1 MALAEKRTEA
11 KQLYVCKSMT
21 CTDIAKELQV
31 DPGTIYRWKAEDK
44 EKGETFDW
52 DYRRKLHGT
61 SNDEVA
67 AKYQKAMAIMMD
79 RIDKDPTLLID
90 PKTADALAKV
100 KKAMQGIDDKS
111 QYLNAI
117 IQFVKIAH
125 QWLSEHQPE
134 LKTKMA
140 PYWDPIIEELKDYAT
155 HKGRYT

>member
-1 MALAEKRTEA
+1 MALAEKRMEA
-11 KQLYVCKSMT
+11 KQQYIRTSMI
-21 CTDIAKELQV
+21 CADIAKELQV
-31 DPGTIYRWKAEDK
+31 APKTIYRWKKEDQ
-44 EKGETFDW
+44 EKGETYDW
-52 DYRRKLHGT
+52 DYQRQLYHT

-100 KKAMQGIDDKS
+100 KKAMQGIDDRS

-155 HKGRYT
+155 RKGRYI